1 MLHEYSVTVVRMSKS
16 VFYSILV
23 SQVSGQQ
30 FRRARAQQVTCSKEG
45 CTLSV
50 NTLSSQM
57 STVAQIITRAIYQ
70 TENKRFA
77 FQVRVSN
84 EITLSHQITR
94 SYFHILMILMNILK
108 VA

>member
-1 MLHEYSVTVVRMSKS
+1 MSKI
-16 VFYSILV
+16 VFFILV

-30 FRRARAQQVTCSKEG
+30 FRQARAQHVSWCKEG

-70 TENKRFA
+70 TENKHFA
-77 FQVRVSN
+77 FQVTVSN
-84 EITLSHQITR
+84 
-94 SYFHILMILMNILK
+94 
-108 VA
+108 